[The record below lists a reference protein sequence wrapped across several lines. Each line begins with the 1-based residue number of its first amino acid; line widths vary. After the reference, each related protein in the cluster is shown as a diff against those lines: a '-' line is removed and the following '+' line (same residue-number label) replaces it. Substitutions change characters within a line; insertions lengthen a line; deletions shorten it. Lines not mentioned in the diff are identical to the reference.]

1 LPSCSNA
8 PKVVFAARVV
18 VFGEAVERR
27 HALGD
32 FHCGNQAK
40 VANAARHHLLAKA
53 DGYRIP
59 AGTRQIQPEFR
70 TGLMHQKIATGSTA
84 AHVANVLRYAPKS
97 AVGGY
102 RTF

>member
-1 LPSCSNA
+1 MIVHFGGREGADVA
-8 PKVVFAARVV
+8 PVAKH
-18 VFGEAVERR
+18 G

-70 TGLMHQKIATGSTA
+70 TGLMHQKIATGSTV
-84 AHVANVLRYAPKS
+84 AHVVR
-97 AVGGY
+97 G
-102 RTF
+102 R